1 MHICTHVQK
10 GQQGPSV
17 SLCCLYS
24 HHSFS
29 PAVDLDLDPLLHS
42 NPLKPIVSKRN
53 GKEEITEGVVAV
65 IVFSLA

>member
-10 GQQGPSV
+10 GQQEPSV

-24 HHSFS
+24 RHSFS
-29 PAVDLDLDPLLHS
+29 PAVDLDPLLHS

-53 GKEEITEGVVAV
+53 VKEEITEGVVAV